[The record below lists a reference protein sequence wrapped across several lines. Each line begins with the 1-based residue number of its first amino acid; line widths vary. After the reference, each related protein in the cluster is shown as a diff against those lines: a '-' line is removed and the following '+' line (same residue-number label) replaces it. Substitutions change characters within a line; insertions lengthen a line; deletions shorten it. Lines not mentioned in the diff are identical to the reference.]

1 MAMRATLALLPLTL
15 LAAPAVAA
23 PPPQMPPQLSDPA
36 TIDRM
41 TNALQA
47 MTRAL
52 MNMPVGQIEAA
63 VEGRPVTPADRNRT
77 LRDIEPNLDRDVTA
91 HMAEA
96 KPRIQASMKALSD
109 AMPAMMESLHEAKK
123 ALDRAEANMPDP
135 NYPKR

>member
-1 MAMRATLALLPLTL
+1 MRTPLALIPLL
-15 LAAPAVAA
+15 MIASPAMAA
-23 PPPQMPPQLSDPA
+23 PPSQVPPQISDPA
-36 TIDRM
+36 AIDRM

-77 LRDIEPNLDRDVTA
+77 LRDIEPNLDRDVAA

-109 AMPAMMESLHEAKK
+109 AMPAMMQSLHEAKK
-123 ALDRAEANMPDP
+123 ALQRAEANMPDP
-135 NYPKR
+135 NDPKQ